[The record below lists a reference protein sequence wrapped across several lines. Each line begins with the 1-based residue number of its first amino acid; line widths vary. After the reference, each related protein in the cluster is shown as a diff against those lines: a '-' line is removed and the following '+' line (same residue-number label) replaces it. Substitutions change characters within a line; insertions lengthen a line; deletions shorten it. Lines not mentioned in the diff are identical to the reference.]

1 MGVAPQVLAA
11 GQVALTAL
19 SHPLHASPGGSKSP
33 PQSQWSISEGLSEKR
48 QANPS
53 RSRIQ

>member
-19 SHPLHASPGGSKSP
+19 SHLLHASPGGSKSP
-33 PQSQWSISEGLSEKR
+33 PQSQWSISERLSEKK
-48 QANPS
+48 AG
-53 RSRIQ
+53 